1 MKTVLLVDDSPTIL
15 LSLSALLTQAGYGS
29 VQAAGAEQ
37 ALAIL
42 GASKPPDLVIT
53 DLNMPG
59 MNGIEL
65 IRTIRKLP
73 GFRFVPV
80 LMLTTESQAEKR
92 AEARAAGA
100 TGWLVKPVQGIEL
113 VKVLEKVVP
122 R

>member
-1 MKTVLLVDDSPTIL
+1 MKTVLLVDDSPIILMSLSTL
-15 LSLSALLTQAGYGS
+15 LSQVGYES
-29 VQAAGAEQ
+29 VLASDGEK
-37 ALAIL
+37 ALAHL
-42 GASKPPDLVIT
+42 RTSKAPALVIT

-59 MNGIEL
+59 MDGIEL
-65 IRTIRKLP
+65 IRAIRKLP
-73 GFRFVPV
+73 GLRFVPV

-100 TGWLVKPVQGIEL
+100 TGWLVKPVQGTEL

>member
-1 MKTVLLVDDSPTIL
+1 MKTVLLVDDSPIILMSLSTL
-15 LSLSALLTQAGYGS
+15 LSQAGYES
-29 VQAAGAEQ
+29 VQASGGDQ
-37 ALAIL
+37 ALAL
-42 GASKPPDLVIT
+42 LRTGKAPALVIT

-59 MNGIEL
+59 MDGIEL
-65 IRTIRKLP
+65 IRAIRKVP
-73 GFRFVPV
+73 GLRFVPV

-100 TGWLVKPVQGIEL
+100 TGWLVKPVQGAEL

>member
-42 GASKPPDLVIT
+42 RATKPPDLVIT

-92 AEARAAGA
+92 AEARSAGA
-100 TGWLVKPVQGIEL
+100 TGWLVKPVQGTEL
-113 VKVLEKVVP
+113 VKVLEKVVQ

>member
-15 LSLSALLTQAGYGS
+15 LGLSTLLSQAGYAS
-29 VQAAGAEQ
+29 VQASGGAE
-37 ALAIL
+37 ALAKL
-42 GASKPPDLVIT
+42 SSSRPDLVIT

-59 MNGIEL
+59 MDGIEL
-65 IRTIRKLP
+65 IRAIRKLP
-73 GFRFVPV
+73 AFRFLPV

-100 TGWLVKPVQGIEL
+100 TGWLVKPVQGAEL